1 MTRYVIHVSRT
12 KQGATATVVRHERC
26 LPWPRKT
33 VVGVV
38 EWTTTIKDQGALK
51 AEAYRRGMP
60 HVRAD
65 QRRRGVLPAFPGT
78 VPPAPPPRP

>member
-1 MTRYVIHVSRT
+1 MTRYVIRVTRSAKT
-12 KQGATATVVRHERC
+12 ATATVVRHERC
-26 LPWPRKT
+26 LPWPRRT

-38 EWTTTIKDQGALK
+38 EWPTETKDKAALQ

-65 QRRRGVLPAFPGT
+65 QRRRGVLPAFPST
-78 VPPAPPPRP
+78 APPAPPSRP